1 MIAERRMIF
10 VQEKLLKDVASSG
23 ANDNTKF
30 SLHCEQMK
38 ELLLTVH
45 RHLLAHCA
53 VGLTGNA
60 VRTELTFFRPVTETL
75 NILLVSF

>member
-1 MIAERRMIF
+1 ML
-10 VQEKLLKDVASSG
+10 QEKLLKDCASS
-23 ANDNTKF
+23 TSSECSKF

-53 VGLTGNA
+53 IDSNCNG
-60 VRTELTFFRPVTETL
+60 VRKPFYM
-75 NILLVSF
+75 